1 MTQTPH
7 NPIVNSASAL
17 NIHPQHPLDD
27 VQLAIIKDVQACT
40 QSMGVEIMLI
50 GAIARTVLLE
60 HVFGLP
66 PSRATRDVDFAAAVD
81 SWETF
86 EQLKNALI
94 ATRKFT
100 PHASIS
106 HQLNYQP
113 IGTEVIGWIDIVPYG
128 GVENDTAH
136 IHWPNSDGMVMSV
149 AGFKEAFAA
158 AVNVEIDSTTS
169 IAVVSLPSLML
180 LKLLAWTERSEVAKQ
195 RSDAADMALLLKR
208 FHQIAGERL
217 YDEGTPLQG
226 YGFDIERTGAWLL
239 GNDAARLA
247 SAIVEKQLRPIFET
261 QLKQQLLQHMAAE
274 IKLDTARVLF
284 DCFEDGFISR

>member
-1 MTQTPH
+1 MTQNPH
-7 NPIVNSASAL
+7 KTILNVASPL
-17 NIHPQHPLDD
+17 YIHPQHPLDEA
-27 VQLAIIKDVQACT
+27 QLAIIKDVQGCT
-40 QSMGVEIMLI
+40 QSIGVEIMLI

-66 PSRATRDVDFAAAVD
+66 PSRATRDVDFAVAVD

-100 PHASIS
+100 AHPKIG

-113 IGTEVIGWIDIVPYG
+113 FGTEVIGWIDIVPYG

-149 AGFKEAFAA
+149 AGFKEAYAA
-158 AVNVEIDSTTS
+158 AVRVALDSTVN

-180 LKLLAWTERSEVAKQ
+180 LKLLAWTERGEVAKQ

-208 FHQIAGERL
+208 FHRIAGERL

-247 SAIVEKQLRPIFET
+247 SAIVEKQLRAIFET

-274 IKLDTARVLF
+274 INLDAARVLF